1 MQPVSER
8 LSKQDQ
14 LSKLSHEHR
23 ALKERLRD
31 LDRHISLTSAERV
44 ERAQLERQTLKTR
57 EQILRLQRT

>member
-1 MQPVSER
+1 MQTVSER

-14 LSKLSHEHR
+14 LSKLNDEHR

-44 ERAQLERQTLKTR
+44 ERAQLKRQKLKTK
-57 EQILRLQRT
+57 EQILRLQQT